1 MNPKYLSSNFNID
14 EFLVNFLSFMIP
26 SSIDYFEE
34 NPYHHLINTSMF
46 TSKR

>member
-14 EFLVNFLSFMIP
+14 ELLVHFLSFMIP

-34 NPYHHLINTSMF
+34 NPYHPLINISMF